1 MAFHYLHR
9 LTGRVRTREANRQLG
24 GILAF
29 VAGAINAGGYLAVQ
43 RYTSHMTGIVSAIAD
58 DLATGGFGLAVAGLA
73 ALASFVFGA
82 ACTALL
88 INWAR
93 RRQLR
98 SKYALALLLE
108 AVLLLAFGLVGA
120 HLSSFEHLLIPTAV
134 LLLCFVMGLQNA
146 IVTKISRAEIRTTH
160 MTGVITD
167 LGLELG
173 RLFYWNRNPDAN
185 AIHVVRANRDK
196 LAIHGLVLG
205 LFFFGGLLGALAFK
219 HFGFSATIPIACLLV
234 VLAAPPLLLDLRH
247 GRQLSH
253 PLSRHT

>member
-134 LLLCFVMGLQNA
+134 LLGA
-146 IVTKISRAEIRTTH
+146 A
-160 MTGVITD
+160 
-167 LGLELG
+167 
-173 RLFYWNRNPDAN
+173 
-185 AIHVVRANRDK
+185 
-196 LAIHGLVLG
+196 LAGAGMEVLRVA
-205 LFFFGGLLGALAFK
+205 GLL
-219 HFGFSATIPIACLLV
+219 P
-234 VLAAPPLLLDLRH
+234 R
-247 GRQLSH
+247 
-253 PLSRHT
+253 